1 VTVAQP
7 VAVTDPV
14 TTNNKASATFTA
26 PKATVIKTTP
36 GSGSYTAGKSIKI
49 VESSGPKPKKK
60 TKKK

>member
-26 PKATVIKTTP
+26 PKATVI
-36 GSGSYTAGKSIKI
+36 
-49 VESSGPKPKKK
+49 
-60 TKKK
+60 